1 MTNVILLIK
10 CCFNSLFNR
19 SLAKR
24 KKCGQCDG
32 CLAADCK
39 RFGGPRCKKKKVNKS
54 TIKDDLQPILTL
66 CVNPQSTTLYIDWHN
81 TCDTRQPATQPSF
94 AFVIIHTYR
103 YIYDINTGKW
113 NPLVVIRTISLFNYL
128 GPMMTTLLC
137 ALLLYGFKTSTN
149 VPLNKATMENTSNTL
164 KG

>member
-32 CLAADCK
+32 CLAADCGK

-54 TIKDDLQPILTL
+54 TIKDDLQPILTYVSTPKAQL
-66 CVNPQSTTLYIDWHN
+66 STSTGITLATLDNQPPNQALPLSLSIHTGISTTS
-81 TCDTRQPATQPSF
+81 TQESETHLLWLELSLCS
-94 AFVIIHTYR
+94 IIWVRWWPHC
-103 YIYDINTGKW
+103 
-113 NPLVVIRTISLFNYL
+113 
-128 GPMMTTLLC
+128 C
-137 ALLLYGFKTSTN
+137 AHCCYM
-149 VPLNKATMENTSNTL
+149 VL
-164 KG
+164 KHQRMCL